1 MKKLLMLL
9 LASFLV
15 LAACGQDENK
25 TDDKKESK
33 SSYKESKK
41 GDKSSNENN
50 SKKPLTDEEKLKK
63 NIKKQS
69 VKVKDINFVNN
80 GDEINITIE
89 VSSAM
94 SKKSTVRVMKSQTAD
109 TLYALKKTNLNY
121 ATANVYVSPPDED
134 QYAMTSRWTY
144 DTVNELNEDSTYTL
158 PDEMEEKADGF
169 MLNSYFR

>member
-69 VKVKDINFVNN
+69 VKVKDIDFVNN

-121 ATANVYVSPPDED
+121 TTANVYVSPPDED
-134 QYAMTSRWTY
+134 QYTMTSRWTY